1 MHCTHKVHKPPV
13 QTFVYRMDAPENAQ
27 KNPSAPEDAS
37 DFDNPD
43 SVVESNSLI
52 LHILNEVFESMENNR
67 PYVAFLPSLWQ
78 ATQGATASFLNM
90 HPNDMSKMLEQ
101 ECQSMKDAHDRL
113 SVLKK
118 LLQTQKAQDWK
129 YVTWSRKR
137 CGDMLSCLSA
147 YMGQQPLQPP
157 LNKLQGSAV
166 KLVFPRFFVPVM
178 HHCTDTENEHP
189 CTCNDD
195 GHLLHLMPTMFHLW
209 HNILD
214 KPGHTYE
221 VPISCGSMHKLLFHM
236 RMCDEEPMDPAELM
250 QLYTKQWMK
259 TYLRADPETI
269 PEDVFDCLKQT
280 STTAAGTGYIV
291 LHGGYLL
298 QINHCMTAS
307 PKQPN
312 KTQPGLR
319 FIIRLFN

>member
-1 MHCTHKVHKPPV
+1 
-13 QTFVYRMDAPENAQ
+13 
-27 KNPSAPEDAS
+27 
-37 DFDNPD
+37 
-43 SVVESNSLI
+43 
-52 LHILNEVFESMENNR
+52 
-67 PYVAFLPSLWQ
+67 
-78 ATQGATASFLNM
+78 
-90 HPNDMSKMLEQ
+90 
-101 ECQSMKDAHDRL
+101 
-113 SVLKK
+113 
-118 LLQTQKAQDWK
+118 
-129 YVTWSRKR
+129 
-137 CGDMLSCLSA
+137 
-147 YMGQQPLQPP
+147 
-157 LNKLQGSAV
+157 
-166 KLVFPRFFVPVM
+166 
-178 HHCTDTENEHP
+178 
-189 CTCNDD
+189 
-195 GHLLHLMPTMFHLW
+195 MFHLW